1 MAIRRVRPIIV
12 VVLAFAALLEARVQD
27 SDHPREFTQFR
38 GTWLLDDTG
47 PEDIRQRVDRL
58 GRPVTFD
65 GLGLPLAR
73 QLVIETTGTA
83 ITVTKDAG
91 LPEVY
96 RFDGAETQTKDPR
109 TGAPLAHRY
118 SFTLVAQTLALTS
131 KITRCCDVGGGAST
145 EIITDA
151 YSLAEW
157 NVLRM
162 ERQLSYLRPEGF
174 LRDLSGARNNKQ
186 TIFYKRQEAA
196 AR

>member
-1 MAIRRVRPIIV
+1 MRCLLTSIA
-12 VVLAFAALLEARVQD
+12 VLLAAGAAAGARAQD
-27 SDHPREFTQFR
+27 SDRPREFAEFR
-38 GTWLLDDTG
+38 GTWLLDDAAG
-47 PEDIRQRVDRL
+47 PEEIRQRADRL
-58 GRPVTFD
+58 GKPVTFD

-73 QLVIETTGTA
+73 RLLIDTNATG
-83 ITVTKDAG
+83 ITLTKDSS
-91 LPEVY
+91 LPETY
-96 RFDGAETQTKDPR
+96 RFDGVETQTKDPR

-131 KITRCCDVGGGAST
+131 KITRCCDRGGLAST

-174 LRDLSGARNNKQ
+174 LRDLSGVRNNTQ
-186 TIFYKRQEAA
+186 TIFYRRQEAP
-196 AR
+196 R